1 MPLPPRCWLLK
12 LSTDIR
18 LIYPSFVI
26 VMTVFSFG
34 IRSSID
40 MSNSSYPIDVLLSS
54 PYLSRISII
63 SFLTTPS
70 NTLRSARIALYSSIT
85 FFNSAYSF
93 SSFSLS
99 RPVSARRRISTM
111 EFACGSD
118 RENLSISFSFASA
131 AVFDALISCITSSM
145 LSRAISSPSTICA
158 LSSALF
164 KSYCVLLVTTSS

>member
-1 MPLPPRCWLLK
+1 M
-12 LSTDIR
+12 
-18 LIYPSFVI
+18 
-26 VMTVFSFG
+26 MTVFSFG
-34 IRSSID
+34 MRSSID

-131 AVFDALISCITSSM
+131 AVFEALISCIT
-145 LSRAISSPSTICA
+145 STICA